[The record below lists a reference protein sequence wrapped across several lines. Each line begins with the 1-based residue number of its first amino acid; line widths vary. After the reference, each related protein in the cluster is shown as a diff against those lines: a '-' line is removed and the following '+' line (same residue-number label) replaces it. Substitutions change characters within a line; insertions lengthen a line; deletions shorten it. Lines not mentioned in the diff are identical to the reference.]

1 MSFGL
6 SGWDSAVNDAIQGAT
21 KTSVLFAAAS
31 NGGGNRGRTFPATHS
46 GVFCIHA
53 SDGKGNDYG
62 GMNPSTESF
71 SDSWTTL
78 GVAIPFDDQSIC
90 KSGTSY
96 AAPIAAGTIANVFD
110 HLEHL
115 RDQDK
120 LPDQKYRHLRSSDGV
135 SRILWHMSKERQGFR
150 YVAPW
155 NLWDC
160 LCEGSE
166 ENIRQ
171 SQEYVRLKLLKEIG

>member
-6 SGWDSAVNDAIQGAT
+6 SEWDSQVNNAIQEAT
-21 KTSVLFAAAS
+21 KHTVLFAAAS
-31 NGGGNRGRTFPATHS
+31 NGGGNGRRTFPATHS

-53 SDGKGNDYG
+53 SDGNGNDYG

-78 GVAIPFDDQSIC
+78 GVTIPFDDQSVC

-96 AAPIAAGTIANVFD
+96 ATPIAAGTIANVFD
-110 HLEHL
+110 YLDCL
-115 RDQDK
+115 REQGK
-120 LPDQKYRHLRSSDGV
+120 LPDQKYCHLRSSDGV
-135 SRILWHMSKERQGFR
+135 GRILWHMSKERQGFR

-160 LCEGSE
+160 LCEDSE
-166 ENIRQ
+166 ENVGQ
-171 SQEYVRLKLLKEIG
+171 SQEYVRLKLLKETG